1 MTPQRQSLIS
11 MASLK
16 DDQVTNEMASEHAKV
31 YAGIMVE
38 TALEELN
45 FSSSRLLEEEVP
57 FGCFSLPTAVDDSRG
72 VTWSID
78 KELAQSDVRE
88 TPRTW
93 DKKLFAHER

>member
-1 MTPQRQSLIS
+1 
-11 MASLK
+11 
-16 DDQVTNEMASEHAKV
+16 MASEHAKA

-45 FSSSRLLEEEVP
+45 FSSSRLLEEDVP
-57 FGCFSLPTAVDDSRG
+57 FGQFSLPTAVDDSRG

-93 DKKLFAHER
+93 DKKLFAHEREFPRFG